1 MMEFEEIREKITK
14 FLDILVEMEFDG
26 VSRK

>member
-14 FLDILVEMEFDG
+14 FLDILAEMEFAWG
-26 VSRK
+26 K